1 METLRGRAGCSNEKY
16 RFEPWSGEVVK
27 KEEFEGADSRQRKT
41 VVMMK
46 TVRSIISRKQYAGM
60 PVDASINTIQG
71 CENGCVY
78 CIARSTHEYLGLSA
92 GVDFE
97 TKLFAKENAV
107 ELLRSTF
114 KKQNYIPEIIT
125 LGLSTDVYQPAEK
138 KLKLARGLLEVFEEF
153 QHPVS
158 ISTKSAL
165 VLRDMDI
172 LSRLAKKGLARVDIS
187 ITSLDSKLSKT
198 LEPKAGHPSH
208 RLTAIEQLSAAG
220 VPVGVTVAPVIPA
233 ITDHQL
239 ESILQ
244 AATNA
249 GATSASY
256 ILLRLSHEVE
266 GRFKQWLESNY
277 PLKAKRA
284 LSLTLL
290 SNMWSEAMNDPR
302 LGAIIKGSGAYAK
315 LIHERFEAAC
325 SEYGLAQFGVP
336 LKTNLFSVPNVVRD
350 SQLCLF

>member
-1 METLRGRAGCSNEKY
+1 METISGRVGCSNEKY
-16 RFEPWSGEVVK
+16 RFEPWSDEVVK
-27 KEEFEGADSRQRKT
+27 KEEFEDAVSRQRKT

-46 TVRSIISRKQYAGM
+46 TVRSIISRKQYAEM

-78 CIARSTHEYLGLSA
+78 CIARPTHEYLGLSA
-92 GVDFE
+92 GGDFE

-107 ELLRSTF
+107 ELLRSAF
-114 KKQNYIPEIIT
+114 KKQNYMPEIIT

-138 KLKLARGLLEVFEEF
+138 KLKLARRLLEVFEEF

-165 VLRDMDI
+165 VLRDTDI
-172 LSRLAKKGLARVDIS
+172 LSRLAKKGLARVEIS
-187 ITSLDSKLSKT
+187 MTSLDSKLSRT
-198 LEPKAGHPSH
+198 LEPKAGSPSH

-239 ESILQ
+239 EAILQ
-244 AATNA
+244 GAAAA
-249 GATSASY
+249 GATSAGY
-256 ILLRLSHEVE
+256 VLLRLPHEVE
-266 GRFKQWLESNY
+266 GRFKRWLESNY
-277 PLKAKRA
+277 PSKAKRA

-290 SNMWSEAMNDPR
+290 SNMWSEAVNDPK
-302 LGAIIKGSGAYAK
+302 LGAIIKGNGAYAK
-315 LIHERFEAAC
+315 SVRDRFEAAC
-325 SEYGLAQFGVP
+325 SEYGLAQFGA
-336 LKTNLFSVPNVVRD
+336 LLQTNLFRVPDDVRD